1 VFIENKFTRRGL
13 LSAIAL
19 APAARLL
26 SGQQN
31 PAPQTAPPPQDQKPD
46 PSGEQKPKFSTDV
59 KLVNVFATVRD
70 KSSGKIIKDLTQDN
84 FSVDEEGRAQTI
96 KFFEAE
102 SSLPL
107 NLGLLVDTSYS
118 QARVLGDERSAGI
131 KFFDQVLRDKDQAFV
146 IHFDHEIELLQDFTG
161 SRDKLDKAL
170 NLLEPAQPQQQQQQT
185 QQQGGG
191 GYPQGGGGYPQGGGY
206 PSGGGGRRY
215 PQTNRSHGGTKL
227 YDAILLA
234 SEDLMS
240 KQQGRKAL
248 VLLTDGVDSGSKI
261 TLFESIRAAQK
272 ADTLVYP
279 VLFADNDAY
288 SSPGYGSRGMGRRM
302 PMPPPSDSPDR
313 PDGKKILQQIAEET
327 GGRFNSVGAMHH
339 LDKIFAD
346 IQEELRSQYNI
357 GYTADPPPSEAGL
370 YRHIHL
376 TAKTN
381 KKKDLVVQAR
391 AGYYSR

>member
-1 VFIENKFTRRGL
+1 MLFENQLSRRSL
-13 LSAIAL
+13 LSALAL
-19 APAARLL
+19 APVSRLL
-26 SGQQN
+26 SAQQS
-31 PAPQTAPPPQDQKPD
+31 ASPQTAPPPPD
-46 PSGEQKPKFSTDV
+46 SNGEQRPKYTTDV

-70 KSSGKIIKDLTQDN
+70 KSSGKLVKDLTQDN
-84 FSVDEEGRAQTI
+84 FSVEEEDRPQTI

-107 NLGLLVDTSYS
+107 SLGLLVDTSFS

-131 KFFDQVLRDKDQAFV
+131 KFFDQILRDKDQAFV
-146 IHFDHEIELLQDFTG
+146 IHFDREIELLQDFTG
-161 SRDKLDKAL
+161 SRDKLDRAL
-170 NLLEPAQPQQQQQQT
+170 NLLEPSRPQQQQT

-191 GYPQGGGGYPQGGGY
+191 GYPGGGGGGYP
-206 PSGGGGRRY
+206 GGGRRY
-215 PQTNRSHGGTKL
+215 PQGGGRSAGGGGGTKL

-234 SEDLMS
+234 SDELMS

-248 VLLTDGVDSGSKI
+248 VLLTDGVDAGSKV
-261 TLFESIRAAQK
+261 TLYESIRAAQK
-272 ADTLVYP
+272 ADTLVYS
-279 VLFADNDAY
+279 VLFADNEAY
-288 SSPGYGSRGMGRRM
+288 GSPGMGGMGRRGGRM
-302 PMPPPSDSPDR
+302 PAPSGGNDR

-327 GGRFNSVGAMHH
+327 GGRFNSVGVLHH

-346 IQEELRSQYNI
+346 IEEELRSQYNI
-357 GYTADPPPSEAGL
+357 GYTADPPPEAGL

>member
-1 VFIENKFTRRGL
+1 MFIANQLTRRSL
-13 LSAIAL
+13 LSALSL
-19 APAARLL
+19 APVARLL
-26 SGQQN
+26 SGQQQN
-31 PAPQTAPPPQDQKPD
+31 PTPPAAVPQPD
-46 PSGEQKPKFSTDV
+46 PAGEQRPKYSTDV

-70 KSSGKIIKDLTQDN
+70 KSSGKIIKDLTKDN
-84 FSVDEEGRAQTI
+84 FSLDEEGHPQTI
-96 KFFEAE
+96 KFFESE
-102 SSLPL
+102 TSLPL

-131 KFFDQVLRDKDQAFV
+131 KFFDQVLRDKDRAFV
-146 IHFDHEIELLQDFTG
+146 IHFDREIELLQDFTG

-170 NLLEPAQPQQQQQQT
+170 NLLEPAQPQQQQT
-185 QQQGGG
+185 QPQGGG
-191 GYPQGGGGYPQGGGY
+191 GRYPQGGGGGGGGY
-206 PSGGGGRRY
+206 PGGGGRRY

-248 VLLTDGVDSGSKI
+248 VLLTDGVDSGSKV

-272 ADTLVYP
+272 ADTLVYS
-279 VLFADNDAY
+279 VLFADNE
-288 SSPGYGSRGMGRRM
+288 SFGGPSFGGGGMGRRS
-302 PMPPPSDSPDR
+302 PMPPSGGQDR

-346 IQEELRSQYNI
+346 IEEELRSQYNI
-357 GYTADPPPSEAGL
+357 GYTPDPPSESGL
-370 YRHIHL
+370 YRHLHL

-381 KKKDLVVQAR
+381 KNKELAVQAR

>member
-1 VFIENKFTRRGL
+1 VLIENQLTRRRL
-13 LSAIAL
+13 LSALAL

-26 SGQQN
+26 GQQSQDPQRPTLHKSPTAEQN
-31 PAPQTAPPPQDQKPD
+31 PP
-46 PSGEQKPKFSTDV
+46 GEQRPKYSTEV

-70 KSSGKIIKDLTQDN
+70 KSSGKLLKDLTQGD
-84 FSVDEEGRAQTI
+84 FSLDEEGRPQTI

-131 KFFDQVLRDKDQAFV
+131 KFFDQILRDKDQAFV
-146 IHFDHEIELLQDFTG
+146 IHFDHDIELLQDFTS

-170 NLLEPAQPQQQQQQT
+170 NLLEPAQPQQQS
-185 QQQGGG
+185 QQQGGN
-191 GYPQGGGGYPQGGGY
+191 YPQGGGY
-206 PSGGGGRRY
+206 PGGGGGGGGGYPGGGYPGGGRRY
-215 PQTNRSHGGTKL
+215 PQPNRSHGGTKL
-227 YDAILLA
+227 YDAIMLA
-234 SEDLMS
+234 SDDLMS

-248 VLLTDGVDSGSKI
+248 VLLTDGVDSGSKT

-272 ADTLVYP
+272 VDTLIYS

-288 SSPGYGSRGMGRRM
+288 GSPGYSGMGRRRM
-302 PMPPPSDSPDR
+302 PMPTGSQG

-327 GGRFNSVGAMHH
+327 GGTFNSVGSFHH

-357 GYTADPPPSEAGL
+357 GYTPDPASEVGL

-391 AGYYSR
+391 AGYYVK

>member
-1 VFIENKFTRRGL
+1 MPIVDKLTRRSL
-13 LSAIAL
+13 LSAL
-19 APAARLL
+19 SLFPAARLL
-26 SGQQN
+26 SGRQSSSPQQTSGGE
-31 PAPQTAPPPQDQKPD
+31 PAPKYSA
-46 PSGEQKPKFSTDV
+46 DV

-70 KSSGKIIKDLTQDN
+70 KSGTIVKDLTKDN
-84 FSVDEEGRAQTI
+84 FSLEEEGRPQTI

-102 SSLPL
+102 TSLPL
-107 NLGLLVDTSYS
+107 NVGLLVDTSYS

-131 KFFDQVLRDKDQAFV
+131 KFFDQILRDKDQAFV
-146 IHFDHEIELLQDFTG
+146 IHFDREIELLQDFTN

-170 NLLEPAQPQQQQQQT
+170 NLLEPARPQQQQQT
-185 QQQGGG
+185 Q
-191 GYPQGGGGYPQGGGY
+191 PQGGGTPQGGGY
-206 PSGGGGRRY
+206 PGGGGRRY
-215 PQTNRSHGGTKL
+215 PQGGNRSHGGTKL

-248 VLLTDGVDSGSKI
+248 VLLTDGVDSGSKV
-261 TLFESIRAAQK
+261 TLFESIGAAQK

-279 VLFADNDAY
+279 VLFEGSEGYGN
-288 SSPGYGSRGMGRRM
+288 PGYGGMGRRGGRM
-302 PMPPPSDSPDR
+302 PMPPSDGNR

-327 GGRFNSVGAMHH
+327 GGRFNSVSTFHK

-357 GYTADPPPSEAGL
+357 GYTPDQLAGAGL

-391 AGYYSR
+391 AGYYAR

>member
-1 VFIENKFTRRGL
+1 MGFRPTGNEIPLPRIFLPEVLFENQLTRRSL
-13 LSAIAL
+13 LSALAL
-19 APAARLL
+19 APATRLL
-26 SGQQN
+26 SGQQST
-31 PAPQTAPPPQDQKPD
+31 PQQQPE
-46 PSGEQKPKFSTDV
+46 GEQRPKYTTDV

-70 KSSGKIIKDLTQDN
+70 KSSGKIVKDLTQDN
-84 FSVDEEGRAQTI
+84 FSLEEEGRGQTI

-131 KFFDQVLRDKDQAFV
+131 KFFDQILRDKDQAFV

-170 NLLEPAQPQQQQQQT
+170 NLLEPSRPQQQQSQPQ
-185 QQQGGG
+185 GG
-191 GYPQGGGGYPQGGGY
+191 GYPQGGGGYP
-206 PSGGGGRRY
+206 GGGGRRY
-215 PQTNRSHGGTKL
+215 PQGGNRSHGGTKL

-234 SEDLMS
+234 SDELMS

-248 VLLTDGVDSGSKI
+248 VLLTDGVDAGSKV

-272 ADTLVYP
+272 ADTLVYS
-279 VLFADNDAY
+279 VLFADNEGNGGP
-288 SSPGYGSRGMGRRM
+288 SYGGMGRRGGRM
-302 PMPPPSDSPDR
+302 PMPSGGEG
-313 PDGKKILQQIAEET
+313 PDGKKILQQIADET
-327 GGRFNSVGAMHH
+327 GGRFNSVGALHH

-346 IQEELRSQYNI
+346 IEEELRSQYNI
-357 GYTADPPPSEAGL
+357 GYTADPPSEPGL
-370 YRHIHL
+370 FRHIHL
-376 TAKTN
+376 SAKTN